1 MEAQID
7 YHQDQ
12 QNSISKLG
20 DEDIDYDFELDGQK
34 VDEYYCLICFLL
46 LRDIAQMPCKHML
59 CKHCL
64 DDWGKYNANLSCPK
78 CKRRFNRKEVTSN
91 EPLDQIIKHSLKV
104 KCKSGKEC
112 RWTGTISEYSE
123 NHYRKC
129 DFVEL
134 KCAFQG
140 CHIKL
145 KRVEILSHEINCVH
159 RDDCSY
165 CKQLLNDSNL
175 KDHYDVCP
183 KYPVDCPNSCCTVL
197 QQCQVEQHIKDDC
210 INRIVP
216 CGFVRLG
223 CNFEMKN
230 ADLSTH
236 FDANIHHHMKLM
248 FMEMDRMRNT
258 FQAESKANS
267 VKVQETEDK
276 LQEATLKIKTLED
289 NEVTL
294 KKSFESVK
302 TELAKTK
309 ERLLAAEVVQKLKHS
324 EEKVISDI
332 ENPGSAPASPEKKV
346 AEEIQPEPFDEAD
359 DLDLPEGQSQNQI
372 AVGEESHQVKK
383 KAGLLKSEDP
393 MKNQASSNEVEI
405 VKIQSNP
412 KIFIDEGE
420 SSQMKEK
427 AQELLKN
434 DSNDSMDKLDKMI
447 TSLSLDQKSK
457 QEKDGTES
465 DSDGQQSKDTQGA
478 PSFVWSE
485 FEEIIPENL
494 EQYELRR
501 TSNPWKRCRITDA
514 QLSKDVLEMK
524 DLERNVRAI
533 VNKLTPQKFKELV
546 NQVINLRVDTV
557 RKLEMVVDIIYET
570 AINIPLYSVAYANMC
585 RVFTDA
591 FKHIPGDKSNLH
603 FRKILLNKCQKEF
616 EKEFEDDIQMEQV
629 KSKPFE
635 TEKQPKKCKWKEEL
649 DNEEFKNRR
658 RILGCVLFIG
668 ELFKLKIISEKIMH
682 ECILKFIR
690 VSRPALVDQDLEC
703 ICKLF
708 STVGIQ
714 LDHEEA
720 KPRMD
725 QYFQQIEKIIEK
737 KKISSRIKFALK
749 DVIDLRANHWV
760 PRRDEGN
767 PKTIDQIA
775 REAQQKAKEEEM
787 YRQQEKLKPREPRGR
802 VGGRDSPSVRNPT
815 SADGWTNVP
824 SKATRG
830 FGPTVDA
837 SKFKIQKKNDSS
849 DISLGPGGRPG
860 AWSKGASGG
869 SSSRSGSGSN
879 TPTNEIE
886 QKGNRFDLLSGSS
899 DTPAPLD
906 NRRGG
911 SRPNSGMRKT
921 SQGTG
926 RRAQQIQQYD
936 QQNIPQQQWL
946 EQTRQRIVQSLHHQT
961 PKPTPKKRASIRI
974 VDPYSG
980 RDLTSQF

>member
-1 MEAQID
+1 MEAQIVH
-7 YHQDQ
+7 HQDQ
-12 QNSISKLG
+12 QKSISKLG
-20 DEDIDYDFELDGQK
+20 NDEEVDYDFELDGQK

-145 KRVEILSHEINCVH
+145 KRVDILSHEINCVH

-165 CKQLLNDSNL
+165 CKQLLYNSHL

-197 QQCQVEQHIKDDC
+197 QQCQ
-210 INRIVP
+210 
-216 CGFVRLG
+216 
-223 CNFEMKN
+223 MKN

-258 FQAESKANS
+258 FQADLHK
-267 VKVQETEDK
+267 TEDK

-294 KKSFESVK
+294 KKSFESVQ
-302 TELAKTK
+302 TELATTK
-309 ERLLAAEVVQKLKHS
+309 ERLLAAEQVVQKLKHS
-324 EEKVISDI
+324 EEKVDV
-332 ENPGSAPASPEKKV
+332 EYPGSVPAPPDKTV
-346 AEEIQPEPFDEAD
+346 AEEIPPEPFDKVND
-359 DLDLPEGQSQNQI
+359 FDLPEGQSHNQI

-393 MKNQASSNEVEI
+393 MKSLTSSNEVEI

-412 KIFIDEGE
+412 KIFNDEGG
-420 SSQMKEK
+420 SSQMKEE
-427 AQELLKN
+427 AQALLKN
-434 DSNDSMDKLDKMI
+434 DSNDAMDKLDNMI

-457 QEKDGTES
+457 QENDGTES
-465 DSDGQQSKDTQGA
+465 DSNGQQSKDTKAA
-478 PSFVWSE
+478 PG

-501 TSNPWKRCRITDA
+501 TCNPWKRCRITDA
-514 QLSKDVLEMK
+514 QLSKDELEMK
-524 DLERNVRAI
+524 NLERNVRAI

-546 NQVINLRVDTV
+546 DQLANLRVDTV
-557 RKLEMVVDIIYET
+557 PKFEIEVDIIYET
-570 AINIPLYSVAYANMC
+570 AINIPLYSEAYANMC
-585 RVFTDA
+585 RVLTDSL
-591 FKHIPGDKSNLH
+591 KSIPGDKSNTN
-603 FRKILLNKCQKEF
+603 FRKILLNKCQEEL
-616 EKEFEDDIQMEQV
+616 EKDDIQMEQDR
-629 KSKPFE
+629 SKTFE
-635 TEKQPKKCKWKEEL
+635 TEKEMKKWKEEL
-649 DNEEFKNRR
+649 DNKLKNRR
-658 RILGCVLFIG
+658 RILGCVRFIG
-668 ELFKLKIISEKIMH
+668 ELFKLKMINEKIMH

-703 ICKLF
+703 LCKLI
-708 STVGIQ
+708 STVGKQ

-720 KPRMD
+720 KPRID
-725 QYFQQIEKIIEK
+725 EYFQRLEKIIEK

-749 DVIDLRANHWV
+749 DVIDLRSNHWV

-767 PKTIDQIA
+767 PKTVDQIR
-775 REAQQKAKEEEM
+775 RELRLEFFKERMHRRQEQVKAPGEH
-787 YRQQEKLKPREPRGR
+787 
-802 VGGRDSPSVRNPT
+802 SRN
-815 SADGWTNVP
+815 
-824 SKATRG
+824 
-830 FGPTVDA
+830 
-837 SKFKIQKKNDSS
+837 
-849 DISLGPGGRPG
+849 
-860 AWSKGASGG
+860 
-869 SSSRSGSGSN
+869 
-879 TPTNEIE
+879 
-886 QKGNRFDLLSGSS
+886 
-899 DTPAPLD
+899 
-906 NRRGG
+906 
-911 SRPNSGMRKT
+911 
-921 SQGTG
+921 
-926 RRAQQIQQYD
+926 AQQIQQYD

-980 RDLTSQF
+980 RDLTSQFQNRTKSEKD